1 MKHLLLINML
11 DTKELPYSFFFFP
24 ILIYSFTF
32 LDYAKKPLTSDE
44 AVKIQNLLKA
54 ALEELTD
61 DHVLLVLK
69 RSLLLYFKVC
79 LHPYPAPNRENLPG
93 PEGRLESITTQW
105 TTTSK
110 LNCVLYPRVDP

>member
-1 MKHLLLINML
+1 MEDTISLIFCASRSYPTHFFFAFCTNLLIHL
-11 DTKELPYSFFFFP
+11 V
-24 ILIYSFTF
+24 

-44 AVKIQNLLKA
+44 AVQIQNLLKV

-79 LHPYPAPNRENLPG
+79 LYPYPAPHLVKLSGREGN
-93 PEGRLESITTQW
+93 LESITTRDLISL
-105 TTTSK
+105 SK
-110 LNCVLYPRVDP
+110 LFCPLLIT

>member
-1 MKHLLLINML
+1 MEDIFFAFCTNLLIHL
-11 DTKELPYSFFFFP
+11 
-24 ILIYSFTF
+24 F

-44 AVKIQNLLKA
+44 ALKIQNLLKA

-79 LHPYPAPNRENLPG
+79 LYPYPAPNLVKLPG
-93 PEGRLESITTQW
+93 REGNLESITTRDL
-105 TTTSK
+105 SSFVEVVSP
-110 LNCVLYPRVDP
+110 LLIM